1 MVMQP
6 NQEEEEEVGTDCVK
20 DNISMLLEGLRVK
33 NAVATW
39 EFGYQLSNCCM
50 AEENHGNP

>member
-1 MVMQP
+1 
-6 NQEEEEEVGTDCVK
+6 
-20 DNISMLLEGLRVK
+20 VK

-50 AEENHGNP
+50 AEENHGNPW